1 MRIDWQK
8 LDEIAARLADQ
19 LPPGVK
25 HLREDLQK
33 NFRSVLQSVFAELDL
48 VTREEF
54 DAQVAV
60 LKRTREKLEQLE
72 KKLDEYEQQKRQD

>member
-1 MRIDWQK
+1 MRVDWQK
-8 LDEIAARLADQ
+8 LDELAARLADQ

-25 HLREDLQK
+25 HIREDMKQ
-33 NFRSVLQSVFAELDL
+33 NFRSVLQSAFEELDL

-60 LKRTREKLEQLE
+60 LQRSREKLEKIEARLQA
-72 KKLDEYEQQKRQD
+72 YEEQHQQ